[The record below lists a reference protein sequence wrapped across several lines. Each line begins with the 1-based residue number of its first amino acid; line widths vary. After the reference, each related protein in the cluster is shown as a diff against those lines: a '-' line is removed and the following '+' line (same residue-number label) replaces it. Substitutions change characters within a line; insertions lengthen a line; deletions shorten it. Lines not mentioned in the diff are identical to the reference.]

1 MRLLRNL
8 GVLLLLVAPS
18 LRAQSAISGVVK
30 EDSSKAPVPGVE
42 VIVEGQEQKWTSD
55 ATGRFLMTGLAQGL
69 HTVLIRSIGYQPIRL
84 RAYVVANDTLYIDLR
99 IKKAVVELAPLEVTA
114 SSVPPGLQPFE
125 ERRLKGLGKFVDWT
139 VLRNAG
145 HRKLS
150 DVLREV
156 QGLRIKNDPRTGIW
170 YIAGAR
176 DDCPMQIYLNGIMIW
191 KPGLGQPPMSADS
204 WNTTDLDAIEVYRG
218 PSETPGMYEGSGGKC
233 GTVLLW
239 TRRQ

>member
-1 MRLLRNL
+1 MLRNVTGL
-8 GVLLLLVAPS
+8 TMLATSS
-18 LRAQSAISGVVK
+18 LSAQSAISGTVK
-30 EDSSKAPVPGVE
+30 EDSTKAPVPGVE
-42 VIVEGQEQKWTSD
+42 VIVEGKDQKWTSD
-55 ATGRFLMTGLAQGL
+55 AAGRFLMTGLAQGF

-114 SSVPPGLQPFE
+114 TSVPPGLQPFE

-139 VLRNAG
+139 VLRNSG

-156 QGLRIKNDPRTGIW
+156 PGIRIRNDPNTGIW
-170 YIAGAR
+170 YLAGAR
-176 DDCPMQIYLNGIMIW
+176 EGCPMQLYLNGIMIW
-191 KPGLGQPPMSADS
+191 KPGLGQPPLAVDS

-218 PSETPGMYEGSGGKC
+218 PAETPAMYEGNGGKC